1 MVVPSERM
9 QEKAPVSPS
18 APNTLCPCA
27 AICRKMV
34 FSAWTK
40 PAPASFS
47 QTAQLELTEAAAL
60 ALAIADHSSS
70 AVWPVKSFGA
80 L

>member
-9 QEKAPVSPS
+9 HEKAPVSPS

-34 FSAWTK
+34 FSAWT
-40 PAPASFS
+40 
-47 QTAQLELTEAAAL
+47 
-60 ALAIADHSSS
+60 
-70 AVWPVKSFGA
+70 
-80 L
+80 

>member
-9 QEKAPVSPS
+9 HEKAPVSPS

-27 AICRKMV
+27 AICRKIV

-40 PAPASFS
+40 PAPPASFS
-47 QTAQLELTEAAAL
+47 QTAQLELTEAAVL

-70 AVWPVKSFGA
+70 SV
-80 L
+80 